1 MHLYISVLQTPSHP
15 VTSCCHSWFWTGPPQ
30 SVWGQSALTPHYRTK
45 LLEIVSKGIQTTLS
59 AFILVYLK
67 HVLKDMEGFIFVFL
81 PRRPPT
87 VSVMI
92 SFVCIVL
99 FKSVSPWDF
108 PPNGFAILQIT
119 SSCIALLFRR
129 CPLKCEIRWCPAGV
143 YCNCRFWPFFTGKKP
158 FFLSEMLYIMY

>member
-1 MHLYISVLQTPSHP
+1 MLSFLILNRSSSKSLRTIRLNAALSDKTVGKSCQKEHKQLYQ
-15 VTSCCHSWFWTGPPQ
+15 
-30 SVWGQSALTPHYRTK
+30 
-45 LLEIVSKGIQTTLS
+45 LLFSYIWNMSSKIWR
-59 AFILVYLK
+59 
-67 HVLKDMEGFIFVFL
+67 GFFFVFL

-158 FFLSEMLYIMY
+158 FFLSEMLYIMH